1 MLGNFLCFYMSNLS
15 FSDSRKSP
23 RMQNNNLPHSP
34 SAPVD
39 SKTIV
44 QNTNCPSD
52 QTHLQ
57 SASSSKVVST
67 VPLSSNSASSPA
79 CSANETASSSNVQTQ
94 VSDSTDASRLPTP
107 EVGVANPSGNVSSST
122 DSHKLQ
128 NNHQCNTRSVS
139 NGAEHTDSVN
149 TERNV
154 QNDTPLLEHKSSQE
168 ESNTP
173 TNEVQ
178 TSTDV
183 NKSPTANVTE
193 SLKSDGAKNQ
203 PLDSSVSQPSNNDN
217 DKCKKLS
224 DPSESSDSSPSSIT
238 PVPNDNNEVVASA
251 SDRDA
256 CTVEMKK
263 SPIAQIIS
271 VDNLPIQPQVIEVP
285 SQQSSP
291 AVPTTLAKCGP
302 IAEVN
307 SISPFVPSSQA
318 QSLSATETSCPEGI
332 ASSSSSSSNVPTNT
346 TVLVPHS
353 DSFPPLSLPCSTSAE
368 PSRVL
373 LLNHVDAMQET
384 PLSAN
389 KASPAPSSSTNE
401 SSMDSIDEERKRC
414 MQLAEIPTSTPG
426 PPHIDSPVVS
436 SSSKADDAP
445 EKVAYSNMPPHVKP
459 VNKAVS
465 KPSAM
470 DFKDLPSEGRIFLCI
485 FS

>member
-1 MLGNFLCFYMSNLS
+1 MCFYMFDIC

-44 QNTNCPSD
+44 QNINCPSD

-79 CSANETASSSNVQTQ
+79 CNANKTASSSNVQTQ

-107 EVGVANPSGNVSSST
+107 EGGLANPSGNVSSST

-139 NGAEHTDSVN
+139 NGTEHTDNVN

-168 ESNTP
+168 ENNTP
-173 TNEVQ
+173 ANEVQ

-183 NKSPTANVTE
+183 NKSPTPNVTE
-193 SLKSDGAKNQ
+193 SLTKSDSAKNQ
-203 PLDSSVSQPSNNDN
+203 PLDSSVSQPSNSDN

-224 DPSESSDSSPSSIT
+224 NPSESSDSSPSSIT
-238 PVPNDNNEVVASA
+238 PVPNDNKEVVASA

-256 CTVEMKK
+256 CTVETKK

-271 VDNLPIQPQVIEVP
+271 VDNLPIQLHVIEVP

-291 AVPTTLAKCGP
+291 AVPTTLAKCGR

-307 SISPFVPSSQA
+307 SITPLLPSSPA
-318 QSLSATETSCPEGI
+318 LSLPSAETSCPEGI
-332 ASSSSSSSNVPTNT
+332 ASPSSSNVPTNT
-346 TVLVPHS
+346 TILVSTS

-445 EKVAYSNMPPHVKP
+445 EKVAYSSVPPHVKP
-459 VNKAVS
+459 VNKAVP
-465 KPSAM
+465 KPLTM
-470 DFKDLPSEGRIFLCI
+470 DFKDLPSEGRIFFWISLL
-485 FS
+485 